1 MENKKENP
9 WITILN
15 GILNQTIGAA
25 GAAGIGTVMSLFG
38 PNTAVGSIGRAMTG
52 SSLTG
57 SQQEQNAFNA
67 SQAEITRMW
76 QEKMQ
81 GSQYQRSVKDML
93 KAGLNPA
100 LMFGNAGPASM
111 PSGVMASGNSIT
123 PDVSSLINLMMARK
137 QMNLIDSQITK
148 NEADANKANTEAEG
162 QDITNSYL
170 DQTIQAQLALYGAN
184 YNEINAQIDL
194 LEQKLKTEEAQ
205 TNLTK
210 AGISL
215 KNAEVAL
222 TVQKRIAEEI
232 QNKYRDEML
241 QLDIQAKKLNNN
253 LIAANTNK
261 NDAEVKKLTEELNLV
276 KAQVNNIQ
284 QDTILKMLNQ
294 GLISQET
301 ENAAIEW
308 AIKNEHLSQEQVKT
322 KYASKEAKAKL
333 IGSYVNMACGII
345 DSAAGVVNAVK
356 PGVSITETEN
366 HYDKGGKLTG
376 TTTTRKN

>member
-9 WITILN
+9 WITVLN
-15 GILNQTIGAA
+15 SILNQTIGAA

-52 SSLTG
+52 SGLTG

-81 GSQYQRSVKDML
+81 GSQYQRSVQDML
-93 KAGLNPA
+93 KAGINPA
-100 LMFGNAGPASM
+100 LMYGNGGVSSM
-111 PSGVMASGNSIT
+111 PSGAVASGNSIT

-148 NEADANKANTEAEG
+148 NEADANKANVEAEG

-194 LEQKLKTEEAQ
+194 LEQKLKTEQAQ

-253 LIAANTNK
+253 LIAASTNK

-276 KAQVNNIQ
+276 KAQVDNIQ

-301 ENAAIEW
+301 ENAALEW

-376 TTTTRKN
+376 TTTTRRN

>member
-1 MENKKENP
+1 
-9 WITILN
+9 
-15 GILNQTIGAA
+15 
-25 GAAGIGTVMSLFG
+25 
-38 PNTAVGSIGRAMTG
+38 
-52 SSLTG
+52 
-57 SQQEQNAFNA
+57 
-67 SQAEITRMW
+67 
-76 QEKMQ
+76 
-81 GSQYQRSVKDML
+81 
-93 KAGLNPA
+93 
-100 LMFGNAGPASM
+100 
-111 PSGVMASGNSIT
+111 
-123 PDVSSLINLMMARK
+123 
-137 QMNLIDSQITK
+137 MNLIDSQITK

-276 KAQVNNIQ
+276 KAQVDNIQ

-301 ENAAIEW
+301 ENAALEW
-308 AIKNEHLSQEQVKT
+308 AIKNEHLTQEQVKT
-322 KYASKEAKAKL
+322 KYASKEARAKL
-333 IGSYVNMACGII
+333 IGAYVDMACGII

-376 TTTTRKN
+376 TTTTRRN